1 MSAFFSG
8 SETSMMA
15 INRYRL
21 KHLVKEKNKSAK
33 RVSKLLERTDRLLG
47 VILIGNNFTHTLS
60 TALAT
65 VVAIRIWSDSAVL
78 AVTVFMTIIMI
89 IFAEVMPKTI
99 AALKPESIAFPSS
112 YLLKP
117 LSKILS
123 PLITL
128 VSFVSNNVTKLI
140 GINLDNADKDELK
153 PEELRTLLQTSRVP
167 KRQEEMLMGIFD
179 MDYLSV
185 NDVMIPKNEI
195 VGIDLNDELEDILK
209 QLQNIDFTYIPC
221 FEDSIDNI
229 QGFLSLNK
237 KADFLGYKNQSKQNL
252 KEELQEPLFVPENT
266 PLYKQL
272 ANFQS
277 SGRRVGLIV
286 DEYGDIEGIIT
297 LRAILEVIV
306 GEITTESIEKMDI
319 MPQADG
325 TYLVEGGMMI
335 RDVNRRLDWEL
346 PTEGPKTLS
355 GLILEE
361 IQTIPE
367 TNIGLT
373 ISGYR
378 IETVLIKDNV
388 IDARI
393 IGIDNIIENLDAFTL
408 SYPNNRA
415 PVIVTPALLA
425 PGIKART

>member
-1 MSAFFSG
+1 MNEIPLWILLASIAFLVLMSDFFSG

-33 RVSKLLERTDRLLG
+33 RVSRLVEKTDRLLG

-65 VVAIRIWSDSAVL
+65 VVAIRIWSDNAVL

-117 LSKILS
+117 LSKILG

-128 VSFVSNNVTKLI
+128 VSFISNNVTKLM
-140 GINLDNADKDELK
+140 GIDLDNANKDELK
-153 PEELRTLLQTSRVP
+153 PEELRTLLQTSGVP

-179 MDYLSV
+179 MDNLSV

-195 VGIDLNDELEDILK
+195 VGIDLNDEIKDIVK
-209 QLQNIDFTYIPC
+209 QLQEIDFTYVPC
-221 FEDSIDNI
+221 YEDTIDNI

-237 KADFLGYKNQSKQNL
+237 KAEFLGSETKSIRSL
-252 KEELQEPLFVPENT
+252 KDELREPLFVPENT

-297 LRAILEVIV
+297 LRSILEIIV
-306 GEITTESIEKMDI
+306 GEITTESIERMDI

-325 TYLVEGGMMI
+325 SYLVDGSMMI
-335 RDVNRRLDWEL
+335 REVNRRLEWEL

-361 IQTIPE
+361 IQTIPD
-367 TNIGLT
+367 TNVGLS
-373 ISGYR
+373 IENYR

-388 IDARI
+388 IKLAKVE
-393 IGIDNIIENLDAFTL
+393 IIEEVNEQ
-408 SYPNNRA
+408 NEEQE
-415 PVIVTPALLA
+415 
-425 PGIKART
+425 

>member
-1 MSAFFSG
+1 MASIAFLVLMSAFFSG

-112 YLLKP
+112 YILKP

-140 GINLDNADKDELK
+140 GIDLDNADKDELK

-195 VGIDLNDELEDILK
+195 IGIDLNDELEDILK
-209 QLQNIDFTYIPC
+209 QLQDIDFTYIPC
-221 FEDSIDNI
+221 FKDSIDNI

-277 SGRRVGLIV
+277 SGKRVGLIV

-335 RDVNRRLDWEL
+335 REVNRRLDWEL

-388 IDARI
+388 IKLAKL
-393 IGIDNIIENLDAFTL
+393 EKVE
-408 SYPNNRA
+408 
-415 PVIVTPALLA
+415 VINDSEEEQE
-425 PGIKART
+425 

>member
-33 RVSKLLERTDRLLG
+33 RVAKLLERTDRLLG

-117 LSKILS
+117 LSKLLS

-128 VSFVSNNVTKLI
+128 VSFVSNNVTKLM
-140 GINLDNADKDELK
+140 GIDLDNADKDELK

-195 VGIDLNDELEDILK
+195 IGINLNDELDNILVE
-209 QLQNIDFTYIPC
+209 LQNIDFTYIPC
-221 FEDSIDNI
+221 YEDSIDNI

-237 KADFLGYKNQSKQNL
+237 KADFLGNQNRTKQHL
-252 KEELQEPLFVPENT
+252 KDELREPLFVPENT

-297 LRAILEVIV
+297 LRAILEIIV
-306 GEITTESIEKMDI
+306 GEITTETIEKMDI

-325 TYLVEGGMMI
+325 SFLIEGSMMI
-335 RDVNRRLDWEL
+335 RDVNRRLEWEL

-373 ISGYR
+373 VGSYR
-378 IETVLIKDNV
+378 METVLIKDNV
-388 IDARI
+388 IKLAKLEK
-393 IGIDNIIENLDAFTL
+393 IEEI
-408 SYPNNRA
+408 SEESEEQE
-415 PVIVTPALLA
+415 
-425 PGIKART
+425 

>member
-1 MSAFFSG
+1 MNEIPLWILLASIAFLVLMSAFFSG

-33 RVSKLLERTDRLLG
+33 RVSRLLEKTDRLLG

-65 VVAIRIWSDSAVL
+65 VVAIRIWSDNAVL

-128 VSFVSNNVTKLI
+128 VSFISNNFTKLI
-140 GINLDNADKDELK
+140 GIDLDNANKDELK
-153 PEELRTLLQTSRVP
+153 PEELRTLLQTSGVP

-179 MDYLSV
+179 MDNLSV

-195 VGIDLNDELEDILK
+195 IGIDLNDEIKDIVK
-209 QLQNIDFTYIPC
+209 QLQEIDFTYVPC
-221 FEDSIDNI
+221 YEDTIDNI

-237 KADFLGYKNQSKQNL
+237 KAEFLGSETKSIRSL
-252 KEELQEPLFVPENT
+252 KDELREPLFVPENT

-297 LRAILEVIV
+297 LRSILEIIV
-306 GEITTESIEKMDI
+306 GEITTESIERMDI

-325 TYLVEGGMMI
+325 SYLVDGSMMI
-335 RDVNRRLDWEL
+335 REVNRRLEWEL

-361 IQTIPE
+361 IQTIPD
-367 TNIGLT
+367 TNVGLS
-373 ISGYR
+373 IENYR

-388 IDARI
+388 IKLAKVE
-393 IGIDNIIENLDAFTL
+393 IIEEVNEQ
-408 SYPNNRA
+408 NEEQE
-415 PVIVTPALLA
+415 
-425 PGIKART
+425 

>member
-65 VVAIRIWSDSAVL
+65 VVAIRLWSDSAVL

-112 YLLKP
+112 YFLKP

-128 VSFVSNNVTKLI
+128 VSFASNGVTKLI
-140 GINLDNADKDELK
+140 GIDINSTDKDELK
-153 PEELRTLLQTSRVP
+153 PEELRTLLQSSGVP

-195 VGIDLNDELEDILK
+195 VGIDLNDSIENILN
-209 QLQNIDFTYIPC
+209 QIQEIDFTYIPC

-229 QGFLSLNK
+229 LGFLSVNK
-237 KADFLGYKNQSKQNL
+237 KADFLGNKIQSKENL
-252 KEELQEPLFVPENT
+252 KSELREPLFVPENT

-297 LRAILEVIV
+297 LRAILEIIV
-306 GEITTESIEKMDI
+306 GEITTETIEKMDV

-325 TYLVEGGMMI
+325 SYLVEGGMII
-335 RDVNRRLDWEL
+335 RELNRRLGWEL

-361 IQTIPE
+361 IQTIPD

-373 ISGYR
+373 IAGYR

-388 IDARI
+388 IKLAKLKKI
-393 IGIDNIIENLDAFTL
+393 EEVVEIDEEQE
-408 SYPNNRA
+408 
-415 PVIVTPALLA
+415 
-425 PGIKART
+425 

>member
-1 MSAFFSG
+1 MNEIPLWILLGSIGFLVLMSAFFSG

-21 KHLVKEKNKSAK
+21 KHLVKEKNKSAR
-33 RVSKLLERTDRLLG
+33 RVSKLLESTDRLLG

-65 VVAIRIWSDSAVL
+65 VVAIRLWTDSAVL

-99 AALKPESIAFPSS
+99 AALKPESIAFPAS
-112 YLLKP
+112 YVLKP

-128 VSFVSNNVTKLI
+128 VSFVSNNFAKLI
-140 GINLDNADKDELK
+140 GINLDNVDKDELK
-153 PEELRTLLQTSRVP
+153 PEELRTLLQSSGVP

-195 VGIDLNDELEDILK
+195 IGIDLNDDLEEILE
-209 QLQNIDFTYIPC
+209 QLQEIDFTYIPC
-221 FEDSIDNI
+221 YEDSIDNI
-229 QGFLSLNK
+229 QGFLSINK
-237 KADFLGYKNQSKQNL
+237 KADFLGNRSQSKQSL
-252 KEELQEPLFVPENT
+252 KAELREPLFVPENT

-297 LRAILEVIV
+297 LRAILEIIV
-306 GEITTESIEKMDI
+306 GEITTETMEKMDI

-325 TYLVEGGMMI
+325 SYLVEGGMMV
-335 RDVNRRLDWEL
+335 REVNRRLKFEL

-361 IQTIPE
+361 VQTIPD

-373 ISGYR
+373 INGYR

-388 IDARI
+388 IKLAKL
-393 IGIDNIIENLDAFTL
+393 GKEKNIDETDEEQE
-408 SYPNNRA
+408 
-415 PVIVTPALLA
+415 
-425 PGIKART
+425 

>member
-1 MSAFFSG
+1 MSEIPLWILLALIAFLVLMSAFFSG

-33 RVSKLLERTDRLLG
+33 RVSRLLERTDRLLG

-65 VVAIRIWSDSAVL
+65 VVAIRLWSDSAVL

-99 AALKPESIAFPSS
+99 AALKPESIAFPAS

-117 LSKILS
+117 LSKLLS

-128 VSFVSNNVTKLI
+128 VSFFSNNVTKMM
-140 GINLDNADKDELK
+140 GINLDNTDKDELK
-153 PEELRTLLQTSRVP
+153 PEELRTLLQTSGVP

-195 VGIDLNDELEDILK
+195 IGIDLNDEIEEILK
-209 QLQNIDFTYIPC
+209 QLQIIDFTYIPC
-221 FEDSIDNI
+221 YEDSIDNI

-237 KADFLGYKNQSKQNL
+237 KADFLGNKIQSKENL
-252 KEELQEPLFVPENT
+252 KAELREPLFVPENT

-297 LRAILEVIV
+297 LRAILEIIV

-325 TYLVEGGMMI
+325 TYLIEGNVMV
-335 RDVNRRLDWEL
+335 REVNRRLEWEL

-361 IQTIPE
+361 VQTIPD

-373 ISGYR
+373 IGGYR

-388 IDARI
+388 IKLAKI
-393 IGIDNIIENLDAFTL
+393 KKVEELNELDEEQE
-408 SYPNNRA
+408 
-415 PVIVTPALLA
+415 
-425 PGIKART
+425 

>member
-1 MSAFFSG
+1 MSEIPLWILLASIAFLVLMSAFFSG

-65 VVAIRIWSDSAVL
+65 LVAIKLWGDSAVL

-99 AALKPESIAFPSS
+99 AALKPESIAFPAA

-117 LSKILS
+117 LSKLLN

-128 VSFVSNNVTKLI
+128 VSFFSNNVTRLM
-140 GINLDNADKDELK
+140 GINLNDVDKDELK
-153 PEELRTLLQTSRVP
+153 PEELRTLLQTSGVP

-195 VGIDLNDELEDILK
+195 IGIDLNDEIEEILN

-237 KADFLGYKNQSKQNL
+237 KADFLGNKIQSKENL
-252 KEELQEPLFVPENT
+252 KAELREPLFVPENT

-297 LRAILEVIV
+297 LRAILEIIV

-325 TYLVEGGMMI
+325 TYLIEGNMMI
-335 RDVNRRLDWEL
+335 REVNRRLEWEL

-361 IQTIPE
+361 VQTIPD
-367 TNIGLT
+367 TNIGLS
-373 ISGYR
+373 IDGYR

-388 IDARI
+388 IKLAKLKK
-393 IGIDNIIENLDAFTL
+393 IEEENEI
-408 SYPNNRA
+408 NEEQE
-415 PVIVTPALLA
+415 
-425 PGIKART
+425 

>member
-1 MSAFFSG
+1 MNEIPLWILLASIAFLVLMSAFFSG

-33 RVSKLLERTDRLLG
+33 RVSRLLEKTDRLLG

-65 VVAIRIWSDSAVL
+65 VVAIRIWSDNAVL

-128 VSFVSNNVTKLI
+128 VSFVSNNVTKLM
-140 GINLDNADKDELK
+140 GIDLDNANKDELK
-153 PEELRTLLQTSRVP
+153 PEELRTLLQTSGVP

-179 MDYLSV
+179 MDNLSV

-195 VGIDLNDELEDILK
+195 IGIDLNDEIKDIVK
-209 QLQNIDFTYIPC
+209 QLQEIDFTYVPC
-221 FEDSIDNI
+221 YEDTIDNI

-237 KADFLGYKNQSKQNL
+237 KAEFLGSETKSIRNL
-252 KEELQEPLFVPENT
+252 KDELREPLFVPENT

-297 LRAILEVIV
+297 LRSILEIIV

-325 TYLVEGGMMI
+325 SYLVDGSMMI
-335 RDVNRRLDWEL
+335 REVNRRLEWEL

-361 IQTIPE
+361 IQTIPD
-367 TNIGLT
+367 TNVGLS
-373 ISGYR
+373 IENYR

-388 IDARI
+388 IKLAKVE
-393 IGIDNIIENLDAFTL
+393 IIEEVNEQ
-408 SYPNNRA
+408 NEEQE
-415 PVIVTPALLA
+415 
-425 PGIKART
+425 

>member
-33 RVSKLLERTDRLLG
+33 RVAKLIERTDRLLG

-117 LSKILS
+117 LSKVLS

-128 VSFVSNNVTKLI
+128 VSFVSNGVTKLI
-140 GINLDNADKDELK
+140 GIDLNSADKDELR
-153 PEELRTLLQTSRVP
+153 PEELRTLLQTSGVP

-195 VGIDLNDELEDILK
+195 VGIDLNDDIEQVLE
-209 QLQNIDFTYIPC
+209 QLQKIDFTYIPC

-237 KADFLGYKNQSKQNL
+237 KADFLGNNIQSKEML
-252 KEELQEPLFVPENT
+252 KAGLQEPLFVPENT

-297 LRAILEVIV
+297 LRSILEIIV
-306 GEITTESIEKMDI
+306 GEIATESIEKMDI

-325 TYLVEGGMMI
+325 TYLIEGGMMI
-335 RDVNRRLDWEL
+335 RDLNKRLEWEL

-361 IQTIPE
+361 IQTIPD

-373 ISGYR
+373 IEGYR

-388 IDARI
+388 IK
-393 IGIDNIIENLDAFTL
+393 
-408 SYPNNRA
+408 
-415 PVIVTPALLA
+415 LA
-425 PGIKART
+425 KLEKIQEISETEEEQE

>member
-1 MSAFFSG
+1 MASIAFLVLMSAFFSG
-8 SETSMMA
+8 SETSIMA

-21 KHLVKEKNKSAK
+21 KHFVKEKNKSAK

-388 IDARI
+388 IKLAKL
-393 IGIDNIIENLDAFTL
+393 EKVE
-408 SYPNNRA
+408 
-415 PVIVTPALLA
+415 VINDSEEEQE
-425 PGIKART
+425 

>member
-1 MSAFFSG
+1 MSEIPLWILLASIAFLVLMSAFFSG

-33 RVSKLLERTDRLLG
+33 RVSRLLEKTDRLLG

-65 VVAIRIWSDSAVL
+65 VVAIRIWSDNAVL

-128 VSFVSNNVTKLI
+128 VSFISNNVTKLM
-140 GINLDNADKDELK
+140 GIDLENANKDELK
-153 PEELRTLLQTSRVP
+153 PEELRTLLQTSGVP

-179 MDYLSV
+179 MDNLSV

-195 VGIDLNDELEDILK
+195 IGIDLNDEIKDIVK
-209 QLQNIDFTYIPC
+209 QLQEIDFTYVPC
-221 FEDSIDNI
+221 YEDTIDNI

-237 KADFLGYKNQSKQNL
+237 KAEFLGSETKSIRSL
-252 KEELQEPLFVPENT
+252 KDELREPLFVPENT

-297 LRAILEVIV
+297 LRSILEIIV
-306 GEITTESIEKMDI
+306 GEITTESIERMDI

-325 TYLVEGGMMI
+325 SYLVDGSMMI
-335 RDVNRRLDWEL
+335 REVNRRLEWEL

-361 IQTIPE
+361 IQTIPD
-367 TNIGLT
+367 TNVGLS
-373 ISGYR
+373 IENYR

-388 IDARI
+388 IKLAKVE
-393 IGIDNIIENLDAFTL
+393 IIEEVNEQ
-408 SYPNNRA
+408 NEEQE
-415 PVIVTPALLA
+415 
-425 PGIKART
+425 

>member
-1 MSAFFSG
+1 
-8 SETSMMA
+8 MMA

-33 RVSKLLERTDRLLG
+33 RVSRLLEKTDRLLG

-65 VVAIRIWSDSAVL
+65 VVAIRIWSDNAVL

-128 VSFVSNNVTKLI
+128 VSFISNNVTKLM
-140 GINLDNADKDELK
+140 GIDLDNANKDELK
-153 PEELRTLLQTSRVP
+153 PEELRTLLQTSGVP

-179 MDYLSV
+179 MDNLSV

-195 VGIDLNDELEDILK
+195 IGIDLNDEIKDIVK
-209 QLQNIDFTYIPC
+209 QLQEIDFTYVPC
-221 FEDSIDNI
+221 YEDTIDNI

-237 KADFLGYKNQSKQNL
+237 KAEFLGSETKSIRSL
-252 KEELQEPLFVPENT
+252 KDELREPLFVPENT

-297 LRAILEVIV
+297 LRSILEIIV
-306 GEITTESIEKMDI
+306 GEITTESIERMDI

-325 TYLVEGGMMI
+325 SYLVDGSMMI
-335 RDVNRRLDWEL
+335 REVNRRLEWEL

-361 IQTIPE
+361 IQTIPD
-367 TNIGLT
+367 TNVGLS
-373 ISGYR
+373 IENYR

-388 IDARI
+388 IKLAKVE
-393 IGIDNIIENLDAFTL
+393 IIEEVNEQ
-408 SYPNNRA
+408 NEEQE
-415 PVIVTPALLA
+415 
-425 PGIKART
+425 

>member
-65 VVAIRIWSDSAVL
+65 VVAIRLWSDSAVL

-112 YLLKP
+112 YFLKP

-128 VSFVSNNVTKLI
+128 VSFASNGVTKLI
-140 GINLDNADKDELK
+140 GIDINSTDKDELK
-153 PEELRTLLQTSRVP
+153 PEELRTLLQSSGVP

-195 VGIDLNDELEDILK
+195 VGIDLNDSIENIIN
-209 QLQNIDFTYIPC
+209 QLQEIDFTYIPC

-229 QGFLSLNK
+229 LGFLSVNK
-237 KADFLGYKNQSKQNL
+237 KADFLGNKIQSKENL
-252 KEELQEPLFVPENT
+252 KSELREPLFVPENT

-297 LRAILEVIV
+297 LRAILEIIV
-306 GEITTESIEKMDI
+306 GEITTETIEKMDV

-325 TYLVEGGMMI
+325 SYLVEGGMII
-335 RDVNRRLDWEL
+335 RELNRRLGWEL

-361 IQTIPE
+361 IQTIPD

-373 ISGYR
+373 LVGYR

-388 IDARI
+388 IKLAKLKKI
-393 IGIDNIIENLDAFTL
+393 EEVVEIDEEQE
-408 SYPNNRA
+408 
-415 PVIVTPALLA
+415 
-425 PGIKART
+425 